1 MKKGI
6 IIWLIVALVLVAI
19 GGALFALG
27 FSGLNMNSETDIKV
41 SLNNHYIERDELIR
55 ESFTG
60 VLVNTADCEVTVVSV
75 PETQTPRVVIRELE
89 KTPHDIRVENGVLK
103 IKMQDKRGWLDFI
116 NVSLENMSITL
127 YLPQKQYESV
137 NISTATGSIDMGENF
152 AVKEAKLTSDTGS
165 IACNGMDTALLE
177 AASNTGKVWVHGC
190 AAEKLRMTTDTG
202 DVEVFGIA
210 RCDTLTA
217 KSDTGKVTLKDVNCK
232 TLAAETDT
240 GHVELLQV
248 LAETEL
254 QIKSATG
261 CVYLDECDSALTTVE
276 TETGDVNGHF
286 LTPKVFETLTVT
298 GDVQADSM
306 SGGDL
311 CRVRTTTGDINLESE
326 ENIQ

>member
-1 MKKGI
+1 MKKGAVV
-6 IIWLIVALVLVAI
+6 WLIVALVLVVA

-27 FSGLNMNSETDIKV
+27 FSGLSMNSETDIKV
-41 SLNNHYIERDELIR
+41 GLNNHYIEREETVR

-60 VLVNTADCEVTVVSV
+60 VTVDTQDCDVTIVPV

-116 NVSLENMSITL
+116 NVSFENMSITL
-127 YLPQKQYESV
+127 YLPQKQYDSV
-137 NISTATGSIDMGENF
+137 NIVTATGSIDMGENF

-165 IACNGMDTALLE
+165 IACNSMDTALLE
-177 AASNTGKVWVHGC
+177 AASDTGKVWVHGC
-190 AAEKLRMTTDTG
+190 AAEKLRLSTDTG

-217 KSDTGKVTLKDVNCK
+217 KSDTGKVTLKDVACK
-232 TLAAETDT
+232 TLTAETAT
-240 GHVELLQV
+240 GDVELRQV

-254 QIKSATG
+254 QVSSATG
-261 CVYLDECDSALTTVE
+261 CVYLDECDSALTTIE
-276 TETGDVNGHF
+276 TETGDVDGHF
-286 LTPKVFETLTVT
+286 LTPKVFETQTVT
-298 GDVQADSM
+298 GDVEAGSV

-311 CRVRTTTGDINLESE
+311 CRVRTTTGDINLQ
-326 ENIQ
+326 IAD